1 MFSPQTLQRN
11 VDQLRDSIY
20 ETIKNGIDT
29 PGPDW
34 SDSEQPDNQQPDLDL
49 HENNENSEMISD
61 TEKLLQSEYITI
73 EPNSTP
79 KYDPGIYESDHGNRY
94 PDHINTKPEQTNIDI
109 DATSHISIGKK
120 VEVNMCMNCNFH
132 AMKKPTAII
141 ALVTSILVIIGL
153 ILGKVLQ
160 YTSL

>member
-34 SDSEQPDNQQPDLDL
+34 SDSEQPDN
-49 HENNENSEMISD
+49 ETSETISD

-73 EPNSTP
+73 EPNSTT
-79 KYDPGIYESDHGNRY
+79 KYDPGIYESDHGKRY
-94 PDHINTKPEQTNIDI
+94 PDHIHTVPEQANIDI
-109 DATSHISIGKK
+109 DATSHISIGQK
-120 VEVNMCMNCNFH
+120 VEVNMCMNCNIH